1 MRQQLCEFS
10 EKRFDCIP
18 QTHSLSHSKEQL
30 HRDTCKKTQTP
41 AAAAGD
47 NNCRKWRLLSMN
59 YSKGSYNIKSKLQ
72 FNTLCLCIIIDLFC
86 FVLLFPTNTSVCL
99 SVCLLFVSLLFHS
112 YFPSSASLPRI
123 IQSRGCKTTG
133 DCDVGFYFLFPSLR
147 LGLKKKTKK
156 TDKKKTFHISRD
168 TNQHRNLCNGAVSAT
183 RGVRRV

>member
-1 MRQQLCEFS
+1 MFQHLHHMITWCFEVDGVFSTQELAKFYCEIQHMDIS
-10 EKRFDCIP
+10 LLGDCGWIRILINSSRLQKAVCGSNFVNSQRRGLTAFP
-18 QTHSLSHSKEQL
+18 KHTVCHIQKKQL

-123 IQSRGCKTTG
+123 I
-133 DCDVGFYFLFPSLR
+133 
-147 LGLKKKTKK
+147 
-156 TDKKKTFHISRD
+156 
-168 TNQHRNLCNGAVSAT
+168 
-183 RGVRRV
+183 